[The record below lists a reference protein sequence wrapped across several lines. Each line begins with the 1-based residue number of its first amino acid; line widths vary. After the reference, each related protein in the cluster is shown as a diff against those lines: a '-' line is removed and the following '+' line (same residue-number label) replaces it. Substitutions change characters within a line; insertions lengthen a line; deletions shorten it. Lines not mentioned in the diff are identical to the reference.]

1 MSSTSGSIPSSTGSQ
16 PQFFGH
22 PVGLSAL
29 FFTELW
35 ERMSYYGMRALLVLF
50 MTATVA
56 EGGMAFD
63 DVTATAIYGIYTAAV
78 YMVALPGG
86 WVADRLLGQQRS
98 IYYGA
103 MIIAAGHFTMA
114 MPVTGWVSDY
124 FGFFVGMLLIVV
136 GTGLLKPN
144 ISAIVGELY
153 PEGGARRDAGFSI
166 FYMGINLGAILGPA
180 VCSSLGENVNWHYGF
195 GAAGV
200 GMLLGII
207 FFRRMRGY
215 LGDAG
220 IAPSL
225 PTTRPAMAWSGIGTF
240 LGAILLVTALALTGK
255 IIINPAMLAKGTSV
269 AIVSLS
275 ALFFLYVL
283 LFGGLDAA
291 QKKRVVVIAALFLGA
306 ALFWSGFEQA
316 GSSLNL
322 FAKRYTERQMFGI
335 QVPAG
340 LFQIINPLY
349 IVLFAPFFAALW
361 VNLARRNLEP
371 SLSVKFALGFFQL
384 ALGFLVM
391 YFASK
396 YVVQGQQVLPTWLML
411 TYLFHTTGELCL
423 SPIGLSAVTKLAP
436 KKFRSQMM
444 GTWFMGASLGNLIA
458 GLAAGNFGR
467 DDVAQMPEMY
477 MKIVIFGIVFGLL
490 FLVMK
495 GPLTRMA
502 GNFHS
507 SAPTPDR
514 DGP

>member
-1 MSSTSGSIPSSTGSQ
+1 MSSTPESISPATSASQ
-16 PQFFGH
+16 AQFFGH

-56 EGGMAFD
+56 EGGLAFD

-86 WVADRLLGQQRS
+86 WIADRLLGQQQS
-98 IYYGA
+98 IWYGGI
-103 MIIAAGHFTMA
+103 IIAAGHFTMA

-124 FGFFVGMLLIVV
+124 FGFFIGMLLIVV

-180 VCSSLGENVNWHYGF
+180 VCSTLGENVNWHYGF

-200 GMLLGII
+200 GMVFGLI
-207 FFRRMRGY
+207 FFRHMRRY
-215 LGDAG
+215 LGAAG
-220 IAPSL
+220 NAPSA
-225 PTTRPAMAWSGIGTF
+225 PASRPQTAWSGIFIF
-240 LGAILLVTALALTGK
+240 LGAIALVSMLALSGQLV
-255 IIINPAMLAKGTSV
+255 INPATLAKGTSV
-269 AIVSLS
+269 AIVTLSL
-275 ALFFLYVL
+275 LFFSYVL
-283 LFGGLDAA
+283 LFGGLDSA
-291 QKKRVVVIAALFLGA
+291 QKKRVVVIAALFVGA

-322 FAKRYTERQMFGI
+322 FAKRYTERQMFGL

-340 LFQIINPLY
+340 LFQIINPMY

-361 VNLARRNLEP
+361 INLARRNLEP
-371 SLSVKFALGFFQL
+371 SLSTKFALGFFQL

-396 YVVQGQQVLPTWLML
+396 YVVQGQTVLPTWLML

-436 KKFRSQMM
+436 RKFRSQMM

-458 GLAAGNFGR
+458 GLAAGHFGR

-477 MKIVIFGIVFGLL
+477 MRIVIFGAVFGLL
-490 FLVMK
+490 FLALK

-502 GNFHS
+502 GNIHLHAKVES
-507 SAPTPDR
+507 S
-514 DGP
+514 GN